1 MGRDPISWIRRGQ
14 NACTRLGNRIT
25 HWLNFTSRRTKP
37 RPSRLQT
44 KSLEC
49 FVNHESSVVLY
60 EKLIP
65 VSYEATSTGGTTRVT
80 VGSPTSE
87 LQTVVNGETS
97 AADFRFPEGAVILD
111 NNLFDH
117 YLILMYRVQTGQTN
131 FPVFCSAVPP
141 NPQCYCSKH
150 R

>member
-25 HWLNFTSRRTKP
+25 HWLNFTSRPTKP

-65 VSYEATSTGGTTRVT
+65 VAYGGDEHRRYHPSHRRFTCQRIA
-80 VGSPTSE
+80 
-87 LQTVVNGETS
+87 NGRERR
-97 AADFRFPEGAVILD
+97 D
-111 NNLFDH
+111 
-117 YLILMYRVQTGQTN
+117 LIRRL
-131 FPVFCSAVPP
+131 S
-141 NPQCYCSKH
+141 
-150 R
+150 